1 MWQRF
6 VWWLFAP
13 AKEWTPVWMSLVPV
27 LSIVASAGTAIFV
40 MFSSRRFTRDQAH
53 WAARESVMPCLAFI
67 QQEDGSIELVNAGKG
82 PAFNV
87 VLRRSLQSIETDR
100 PKRILKIT
108 AAESLQPVPPIPAG
122 GQRQVYS
129 FIEDHPYNLFTA
141 QYSNAFNDRFYRT
154 TFNALKASNS
164 FIEVGAIDYG
174 DSEVGR
180 EMPEA

>member
-13 AKEWTPVWMSLVPV
+13 ARDWTLVWMNLVPV

-40 MFSSRRFTRDQAH
+40 MVSSRRFTREQAH
-53 WAARESVMPCLAFI
+53 WTARESVMPCLAFI
-67 QQEDGSIELVNAGKG
+67 RQEDGSVVLVNAGKG

-100 PKRILKIT
+100 PKQTVKIT
-108 AAESLQPVPPIPAG
+108 RAESLRPVPPIPAS

-129 FIEDHPYNLFTA
+129 FIENRPFNLFTA
-141 QYSNAFNDRFYRT
+141 QYSNAFNDRFYKT
-154 TFNALKASNS
+154 TFNALKSTNA
-164 FIEVGAIDYG
+164 FVEVGAIDYG
-174 DSEVGR
+174 ESEIGR
-180 EMPEA
+180 NVTA